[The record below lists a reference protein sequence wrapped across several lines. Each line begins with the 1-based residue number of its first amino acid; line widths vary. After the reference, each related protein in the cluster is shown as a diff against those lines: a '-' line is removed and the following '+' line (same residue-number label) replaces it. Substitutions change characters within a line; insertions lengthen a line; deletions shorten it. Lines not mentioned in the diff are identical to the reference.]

1 MDPFFPRT
9 PQKLYSVH
17 FQKML
22 SNFFVLF
29 FDLSVVCN
37 SSFWCPSFSFLSYCK
52 VVGVHDNN
60 AMKLLLAALR
70 CFVAAGV
77 PVQLRLMCR
86 GAAAGWW
93 FKHQILSTTR
103 ACDVKRPRDDLDYFC
118 YSRKIESKLRNKK
131 AYFLLDSARNQTLIL
146 CIFWFRVKLLN
157 PLEFPKHHY
166 NFGWQW
172 QVRNGFVSIPKH
184 NIRTSSL

>member
-1 MDPFFPRT
+1 MRPDFS
-9 PQKLYSVH
+9 LLVLGVASNSVAI
-17 FQKML
+17 
-22 SNFFVLF
+22 
-29 FDLSVVCN
+29 VVAID
-37 SSFWCPSFSFLSYCK
+37 
-52 VVGVHDNN
+52 GVS
-60 AMKLLLAALR
+60 
-70 CFVAAGV
+70 
-77 PVQLRLMCR
+77 
-86 GAAAGWW
+86 AAGWW

-157 PLEFPKHHY
+157 PLEFPKHY
-166 NFGWQW
+166 NFEWQW

-184 NIRTSSL
+184 NIRTSSP

>member
-1 MDPFFPRT
+1 
-9 PQKLYSVH
+9 
-17 FQKML
+17 ML